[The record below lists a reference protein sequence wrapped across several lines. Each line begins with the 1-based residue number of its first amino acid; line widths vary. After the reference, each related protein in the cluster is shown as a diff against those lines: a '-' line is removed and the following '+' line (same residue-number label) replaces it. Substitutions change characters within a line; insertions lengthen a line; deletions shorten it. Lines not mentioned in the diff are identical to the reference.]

1 MMPFA
6 KMASLEEVQNR
17 QSEQKPQKPWQVS
30 EGQRR
35 LLKALGHAGEIPDGR
50 VAFEVLVADLKA
62 KKWTDGE
69 AF

>member
-1 MMPFA
+1 MSFP

-17 QSEQKPQKPWQVS
+17 QSEQKLPKPWQVS

-50 VAFEVLVADLKA
+50 VAFEALVADLKA
-62 KKWTDGE
+62 KKMTDGE